1 MTRKKLEDRN
11 TRKLAKVGGGKTYSI
26 TLPVD
31 IIREL
36 EWKQGQKLEVKKY
49 GKAIVLRDW
58 KEEE

>member
-36 EWKQGQKLEVKKY
+36 EWKQGQKLEVKK
-49 GKAIVLRDW
+49 IR
-58 KEEE
+58 ESHCS